1 MTPYTVAWLT
11 FLATFCNA
19 LPLLTLI
26 VVLNF
31 IKMKKKLKLNDL
43 SVKSF
48 VTEADA
54 ANLKGGTGDT
64 LYSCMAFITCAIPFC
79 YLNSN
84 NAGCDTKPVDTLT
97 FAIRTP

>member
-1 MTPYTVAWLT
+1 
-11 FLATFCNA
+11 
-19 LPLLTLI
+19 
-26 VVLNF
+26 
-31 IKMKKKLKLNDL
+31 MKKKLKLNDL

-64 LYSCMAFITCAIPFC
+64 LYSCLAFVTCAIPFC

-84 NAGCDTKPVDTLT
+84 NTVCDTKPVETIT
-97 FAIRTP
+97 NAILVP